1 MDTHLIR
8 KFERIGA
15 RAKIEII
22 PSRWTHSFRTNQSQW
37 FRLQK
42 EFSIDIGHDR
52 HGEFFEL
59 RLPEETA
66 PELEIIDVQP
76 DLRHLLLLA
85 RQDGNKDKF
94 LCGHDERHWFTCAV
108 PGSSVSSV
116 RTAMEALKPA
126 VVRNSNLYRGLNR
139 RERLRRRNAA
149 FLRQGEWFFV
159 PEPTLIIPERL
170 ILHREPLSRGARSKP
185 HWLEEAYRSGGDR
198 VYVNTHYPT
207 GLLEQE
213 YRALIAKQ
221 PSAKNWH
228 WDRMTRDAAV
238 YARGAV
244 SHADHA
250 TIQLRG
256 WHRVLMNTERD
267 ARGAQNIAFLD

>member
-15 RAKIEII
+15 RAKIAR
-22 PSRWTHSFRTNQSQW
+22 PLPRWNRAP
-37 FRLQK
+37 L

-52 HGEFFEL
+52 HGEFFDLRIPENAPLEL
-59 RLPEETA
+59 D
-66 PELEIIDVQP
+66 IVDVQP

-108 PGSSVSSV
+108 PGASVSSV
-116 RTAMEALKPA
+116 HTAMEALKPA
-126 VVRNSNLYRGLNR
+126 SLQHSSTYRGLNR
-139 RERLRRRNAA
+139 RDRLRRRNAA
-149 FLRQGEWFFV
+149 FVRQGEWFFV
-159 PEPTLIIPERL
+159 PDPTLIVPERL
-170 ILHREPLSRGARSKP
+170 ILNSEPLSRGGGSKS
-185 HWLEEAYRSGGDR
+185 HWLEEAYRSGGDVVWVSR
-198 VYVNTHYPT
+198 QHPT
-207 GLLEQE
+207 GLLEAE
-213 YRALIAKQ
+213 YKGLIARQ
-221 PSAKNWH
+221 PKAKNQNWYQMV
-228 WDRMTRDAAV
+228 RGANL